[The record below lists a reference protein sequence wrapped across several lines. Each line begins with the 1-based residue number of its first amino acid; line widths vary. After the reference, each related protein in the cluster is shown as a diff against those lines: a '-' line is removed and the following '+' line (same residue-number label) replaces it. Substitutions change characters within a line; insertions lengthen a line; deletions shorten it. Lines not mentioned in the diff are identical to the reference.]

1 MWGFLAEF
9 WNAITE
15 VVVGGATYTIDFF
28 QSIGNAVAGA
38 VGGAFDWLLHFLF
51 DGVVFARWVLDSFAQ
66 LFNFITAP
74 LSYIFQ
80 FLKSFWLNL
89 IKPPV
94 EISSSLTQYAT
105 STNGIFTSIPYWD
118 TMVLILI
125 VGLLVVGGVGL
136 MALFLKIR

>member
-15 VVVGGATYTIDFF
+15 VVVGGATYTVDFF

-51 DGVVFARWVLDSFAQ
+51 DGVVFVRWVLDSFAQ
-66 LFNFITAP
+66 LFTFITAP
-74 LSYIFQ
+74 LSYAFQ

-105 STNGIFTSIPYWD
+105 STQDIFQAIPYWD
-118 TMVLILI
+118 TITLVLGIGILVAGAI
-125 VGLLVVGGVGL
+125 GLV
-136 MALFLKIR
+136 ALFLKIR